1 MTSATALFKHVIEY
15 LAVEIGKTDQRRA
28 AGERTRTRLM
38 EAALDLLSERGDE
51 GVSLRELTDA
61 ADANVAAVSY
71 HFGSLQE
78 LLDGAIED
86 ALERYLD
93 AQQKA
98 VSVLG
103 PESTLEEAAAAFA
116 RPMISALTKGGRDRA
131 AIRIVARAAIDP
143 PSGWDRFDATFDQIR
158 ADVVRVLKVKLS
170 GVKTSELIFRTRC
183 AAGMLN
189 WLALAPAGA
198 EVSDMSERRAE
209 RLLVPIVAG
218 AFRGTSSD

>member
-1 MTSATALFKHVIEY
+1 
-15 LAVEIGKTDQRRA
+15 
-28 AGERTRTRLM
+28 M

-61 ADANVAAVSY
+61 AEANVAAVSY
-71 HFGSLQE
+71 HFGSLQA

-93 AQQKA
+93 AQQQA
-98 VSVLG
+98 VSALG

-143 PSGWDRFDATFDQIR
+143 PAGWDRFDARFDQIR
-158 ADVVRVLKVKLS
+158 ADVVQVLKAKLS
-170 GVKTSELIFRTRC
+170 GVKTRELIFRIRC

-189 WLALAPAGA
+189 WLALAPVGG
-198 EVSDMSERRAE
+198 ELSDMSGKQAE

-218 AFRGTSSD
+218 AFRGTSSA

>member
-1 MTSATALFKHVIEY
+1 
-15 LAVEIGKTDQRRA
+15 
-28 AGERTRTRLM
+28 M

-61 ADANVAAVSY
+61 AGANVAAVSY
-71 HFGSLQE
+71 HFGSLQA

-98 VSVLG
+98 VSALG

-116 RPMISALTKGGRDRA
+116 RPMIRALTKGGRDRA
-131 AIRIVARAAIDP
+131 AMRIVARAAIDP
-143 PSGWDRFDATFDQIR
+143 PKGWDRFDATFDQIR
-158 ADVVRVLKVKLS
+158 ADVVQVLKARLS
-170 GVKTSELIFRTRC
+170 GVKRPELIFRTRC

-189 WLALAPAGA
+189 WLALAPVGA
-198 EVSDMSERRAE
+198 EVSGMSERRAE

-218 AFRGTSSD
+218 AFRGTCSC

>member
-1 MTSATALFKHVIEY
+1 
-15 LAVEIGKTDQRRA
+15 
-28 AGERTRTRLM
+28 M
-38 EAALDLLSERGDE
+38 EAALDLIAEYGEE
-51 GVSLRELTDA
+51 GVTLRALTDA

-71 HFGSLQE
+71 HFGSLQA
-78 LLDGAIED
+78 LLDEAIED

-98 VSVLG
+98 VTALG
-103 PESTLEEAAAAFA
+103 PESTLEEVAAAFA

-143 PSGWDRFDATFDQIR
+143 PEGWDRFDARFDQIR
-158 ADVVRVLKVKLS
+158 AEVVRVLKAKLS
-170 GVKTSELIFRTRC
+170 GVKTRELIFRIRC

-189 WLALAPAGA
+189 WLALAPVGA
-198 EVSDMSERRAE
+198 ELSDMSEKQAE

-218 AFRGTSSD
+218 AFRGMGSD

>member
-1 MTSATALFKHVIEY
+1 MES
-15 LAVEIGKTDQRRA
+15 GRTDQRRA

-51 GVSLRELTDA
+51 GVTLRELTDA

-71 HFGSLQE
+71 HFGSLQA

-93 AQQKA
+93 TQQEA
-98 VSVLG
+98 VSALG

-116 RPMISALTKGGRDRA
+116 RPMIGALTRGGRDRA

-143 PSGWDRFDATFDQIR
+143 PQGWDRFDARFAEIR
-158 ADVVRVLKVKLS
+158 AGVVQVLKTRLP
-170 GVKTSELIFRTRC
+170 GVTARELIFRTRC

-189 WLALAPAGA
+189 WLALAPVGEELNGKSGKTAG
-198 EVSDMSERRAE
+198 RRP
-209 RLLVPIVAG
+209 VP
-218 AFRGTSSD
+218 RRRR